1 MIYPVPSTMYSSHF
15 SPHIFSING
24 ALVPY
29 PSYTATELDEHSSL
43 LGISKYLKLTLN
55 WDVTVLKTTH
65 WHEILLGIGPEGR
78 LAGPKLSPGLMN
90 PPQTKL
96 PWGLTGKTGQFGVGG
111 GSVVG
116 ARVVGGVVVVGRVA
130 GTVVATVVGLVVGG
144 GVVGSGV
151 VVATVVGLVVGG
163 GVVGQTIV

>member
-1 MIYPVPSTMYSSHF
+1 MYSSHF

-43 LGISKYLKLTLN
+43 LGISKYLKRTPE
-55 WDVTVLKTTH
+55 LKIYQL
-65 WHEILLGIGPEGR
+65 HEMFLGIGPEGR
-78 LAGPKLSPGLMN
+78 LAGPKLSPDVTN

-130 GTVVATVVGLVVGG
+130 GTVVATVVGLVIGG

-151 VVATVVGLVVGG
+151 VVATVVGLVVVGG
-163 GVVGQTIV
+163 GVVGQTVV